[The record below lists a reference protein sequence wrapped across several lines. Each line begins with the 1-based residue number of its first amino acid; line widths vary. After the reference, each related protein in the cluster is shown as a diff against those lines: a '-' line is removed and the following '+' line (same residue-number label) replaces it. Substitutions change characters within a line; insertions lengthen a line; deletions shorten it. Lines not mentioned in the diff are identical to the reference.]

1 MIYYRVKSLIMRCKI
16 ACSDVRLVRVWHGRG
31 GMNAKSVFH
40 VNDVSQ
46 YSISRQAAGFAV
58 KPESWPRD

>member
-40 VNDVSQ
+40 GNKVSQ
-46 YSISRQAAGFAV
+46 YPISKQAAGFRSEV
-58 KPESWPRD
+58 GNSPRD